1 MIIFIFNSDCATG
14 TDGLL
19 FTISREIMIILIIDG
34 LVEDHYFPYS
44 FANWTGPEV
53 LICLARIKI
62 NFLLLFSH

>member
-34 LVEDHYFPYS
+34 LVEDHYFPDS
-44 FANWTGPEV
+44 FTNWAGSKV
-53 LICLARIKI
+53 LVCLSGIKI
-62 NFLLLFSH
+62 IFDFF